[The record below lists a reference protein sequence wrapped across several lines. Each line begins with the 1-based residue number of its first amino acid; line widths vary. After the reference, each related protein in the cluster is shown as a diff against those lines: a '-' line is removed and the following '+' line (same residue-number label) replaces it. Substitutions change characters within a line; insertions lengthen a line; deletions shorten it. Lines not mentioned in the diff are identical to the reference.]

1 MASFHH
7 QLKSGGKGK
16 GAQQSDYIAGEGRH
30 SSREDVV
37 KTGHGNMPSWVGG
50 DPWWFWK
57 AADEHE
63 RKNGSVYREHEI
75 TLPNELTLDQQIELA
90 SRHIADIAG
99 IKPYQYAIHE
109 KSSSLEGVI
118 NTHLHL
124 LVSDRMP
131 DGIERTPEQMFRRYN
146 PKHPERGGCRKDSG
160 GMGRTELRDSVQRL
174 KKQTAMAQN
183 EALACHGH
191 EARVDHRSL
200 KEQGL
205 SRKPERHLG
214 PGRIR
219 RMSALEKK
227 AYLGARYRD
236 DPGID

>member
-37 KTGHGNMPSWVGG
+37 KTGHGNMPSWVGD

-57 AADEHE
+57 AADEYE
-63 RKNGSVYREHEI
+63 RRNGSVYREHEI
-75 TLPNELTLDQQIELA
+75 TLPSELTPHQQIELA

-99 IKPYQYAIHE
+99 SKPFQYAIHE
-109 KSSSLEGVI
+109 KLSSLEGII

-124 LVSDRMP
+124 LVSDRTP
-131 DGIERTPEQMFRRYN
+131 DGIERSPEQTFRRYN

-160 GMGRTELRDSVQRL
+160 GMNRMELRDSVLGL

-183 EALACHGH
+183 EALARYGH

-200 KEQGL
+200 KEQGVD
-205 SRKPERHLG
+205 REPERHLG
-214 PGRIR
+214 PARIR
-219 RMSALEKK
+219 CMSAQEK
-227 AYLGARYRD
+227 AEYVAARGNSD
-236 DPGID
+236 ETT